1 MKDSKKSRG
10 KVIKH
15 DSEAVDDGGKKSKKK
30 KKHKR
35 VSGGD
40 EIVNIETSKFNRSH
54 EKSLVNRDDDGA
66 ERDKR
71 RRVVCDEE
79 NTTHKPKKKRSM
91 LANIVIKRGVQLT
104 AHERMAEDFKKLTGG
119 ILLYR
124 NKDYLVFYQ
133 GKNLL
138 LREVTEALVEQE
150 KFVKSLQNKEEEAR
164 LREGSSALIVTSTE
178 PSNELSR
185 TDTLGETLD
194 TTGKWVMKLDDG
206 HHAEEVKH
214 KVKKLRHKMKLVRKL
229 KTKFYFSE
237 IMLNV
242 VWLRRKSVYSQQNR
256 KQI

>member
-1 MKDSKKSRG
+1 
-10 KVIKH
+10 
-15 DSEAVDDGGKKSKKK
+15 
-30 KKHKR
+30 
-35 VSGGD
+35 
-40 EIVNIETSKFNRSH
+40 
-54 EKSLVNRDDDGA
+54 
-66 ERDKR
+66 
-71 RRVVCDEE
+71 
-79 NTTHKPKKKRSM
+79 M